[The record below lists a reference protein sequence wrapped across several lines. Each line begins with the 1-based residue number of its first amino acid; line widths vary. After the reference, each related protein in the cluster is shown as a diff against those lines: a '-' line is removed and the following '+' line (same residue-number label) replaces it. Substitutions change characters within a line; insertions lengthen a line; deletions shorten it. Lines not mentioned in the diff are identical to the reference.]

1 MGAGGEDAG
10 GPRRDRVD
18 VQHDQSRD
26 LPRRESFIRHP
37 IRPTMEEAAHLR
49 DVADDGESAATPAIL
64 AGAVFAFVVLLAA
77 ILIFLVFGIAHF
89 S

>member
-1 MGAGGEDAG
+1 VKTREGLDAIVGE
-10 GPRRDRVD
+10 

-26 LPRRESFIRHP
+26 LRRRESFLRHP
-37 IRPTMEEAAHLR
+37 IRPTMEEAAYLR
-49 DVADDGESAATPAIL
+49 DVADDGESAATPAIV
-64 AGAVFAFVVLLAA
+64 AGAVLAVVVPLAA

>member
-1 MGAGGEDAG
+1 
-10 GPRRDRVD
+10 
-18 VQHDQSRD
+18 
-26 LPRRESFIRHP
+26 
-37 IRPTMEEAAHLR
+37 MEEAAHLR

-64 AGAVFAFVVLLAA
+64 AGAMFAFVFLLAA